1 MENYTTQKVNISN
14 GSDSNF
20 YYQLARIGFILFIFF
35 IFFGTRIP
43 FGEKATEVD
52 ELSSSN
58 VVNQVVYGL
67 LFITSL
73 ITLIPKWSEVRRLI
87 VKEKIFTIFLIWCF
101 LTIFWSNHPFIS
113 LKRYI
118 LYFTTVTVCISMLLY
133 CKDFSE
139 ITKIFISLL
148 GIYVGITIL
157 SIIFV
162 PNAINHHGYWMGIT
176 QHKNVLGQII
186 LLSLVLFVTTF
197 KYLTT
202 RYKIILG
209 FLIFISAVII
219 FGTKSTTTLFTL
231 IILCCISITML
242 IDKLFES
249 LNIGR
254 VVSVM
259 TSVVAII
266 IIISVFL
273 VIPEL
278 IESIVGTT
286 GKDLTL
292 TGRID
297 IWADIWKEV
306 EKHFVMGTGFQG
318 FWVVADDPRIE
329 DLYKI
334 YLDLPNQA
342 HNGYLDILNE
352 IGFIGL
358 ALFILLILNFFKN
371 LKLIDGIN
379 IWKWFI
385 IIAIIT
391 NLTESTFITSRSV
404 ISVMF
409 IFSYFALFA
418 ELMWFRS
425 VSDRTTNELSR
436 VNWR

>member
-1 MENYTTQKVNISN
+1 
-14 GSDSNF
+14 
-20 YYQLARIGFILFIFF
+20 
-35 IFFGTRIP
+35 
-43 FGEKATEVD
+43 
-52 ELSSSN
+52 
-58 VVNQVVYGL
+58 
-67 LFITSL
+67 
-73 ITLIPKWSEVRRLI
+73 
-87 VKEKIFTIFLIWCF
+87 
-101 LTIFWSNHPFIS
+101 
-113 LKRYI
+113 
-118 LYFTTVTVCISMLLY
+118 MLLY